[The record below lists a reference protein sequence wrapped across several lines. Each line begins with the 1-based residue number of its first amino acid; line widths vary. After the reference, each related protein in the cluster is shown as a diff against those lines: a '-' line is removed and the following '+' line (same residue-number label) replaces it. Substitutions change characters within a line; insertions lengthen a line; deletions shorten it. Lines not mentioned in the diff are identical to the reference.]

1 VGFSHPIF
9 LFFAALLAGLLNAVA
24 GGGSF
29 ISFPALLF
37 SGIAPI
43 AANATNTAAVWP
55 GTVASTIAYRKE
67 FTAEAR
73 RLLPPLLVTGIL
85 GGIIGA
91 RVLLSTPQS
100 TFMHIVP
107 WLLLGA
113 TLLFA
118 SSGWLTARL
127 HARLGTR
134 REAPTNENA
143 ASDGSVG
150 TAGSP
155 SDAPPGERKTP
166 RVLLVVGLFLE
177 LLVAIYIGYFGA
189 GVGILLLALLAFLG
203 MENIHTMNG
212 MKSLLVSV
220 VNGVALVTFILAR
233 VIVWPQALLMLV
245 GAMLGGYAGAH
256 YSRKMSQ
263 QHIRWLVI
271 VVGFGMSAYFFIH
284 H

>member
-1 VGFSHPIF
+1 MAISHPIF
-9 LFFAALLAGLLNAVA
+9 LFFAALLAGLLNSVA

-37 SGIAPI
+37 AGIAPI

-73 RLLPPLLVTGIL
+73 RLLPPLIITGIL

-91 RVLLSTPQS
+91 RVLLSTPPS
-100 TFMHIVP
+100 TFMRIVP

-127 HARLGTR
+127 HAHLGTR
-134 REAPTNENA
+134 ADTQTR
-143 ASDGSVG
+143 DGIMSVG
-150 TAGSP
+150 SSMTG
-155 SDAPPGERKTP
+155 APVERRTP
-166 RVLLVVGLFLE
+166 RWLVVVGLFLE
-177 LLVAIYIGYFGA
+177 LLISIYIGYFGA
-189 GVGILLLALLAFLG
+189 GVGILLLALLAFMG
-203 MENIHTMNG
+203 MENIHAMNG

-220 VNGVALVTFILAR
+220 VNGVALVTFIFAR
-233 VIVWPQALLMLV
+233 AIVWPQAILMIV
-245 GAMLGGYAGAH
+245 GAIIGGYAGAY
-256 YSRKMSQ
+256 YSRRLKQ
-263 QHIRWLVI
+263 EQIRWLVI
-271 VVGFGMSAYFFIH
+271 VVGLGMSAYFFIRS
-284 H
+284 

>member
-1 VGFSHPIF
+1 VPFSHPIF

-67 FTAEAR
+67 FTTEAR
-73 RLLPPLLVTGIL
+73 RLLPPLIITGIF

-91 RVLLSTPQS
+91 RVLLSTPPS
-100 TFMHIVP
+100 TFMRIVP

-134 REAPTNENA
+134 GGTEGNVNVANGGARA
-143 ASDGSVG
+143 ASQA
-150 TAGSP
+150 T
-155 SDAPPGERKTP
+155 ERKTP
-166 RVLLVVGLFLE
+166 PWLMAVGLFLE
-177 LLVAIYIGYFGA
+177 LLIAIYIGYFGA
-189 GVGILLLALLAFLG
+189 GVGILLLALLALMG
-203 MENIHTMNG
+203 MENIHAMNG
-212 MKSLLVSV
+212 MKSLLVSI
-220 VNGVALVTFILAR
+220 VNGVALITFIWAR

-245 GAMLGGYAGAH
+245 AAMLGGYAGAH
-256 YSRKMSQ
+256 YARRLKQ
-263 QHIRWLVI
+263 QQIRWLVI
-271 VVGFGMSAYFFIH
+271 VVGFGMSAYFFVRQ
-284 H
+284 

>member
-1 VGFSHPIF
+1 VHFSHPIF

-73 RLLPPLLVTGIL
+73 RLLPPLIITGIL

-91 RVLLSTPQS
+91 RVLLSTPPS
-100 TFMHIVP
+100 TFMRIVP

-134 REAPTNENA
+134 AVVEGNGEVVNRGSGA
-143 ASDGSVG
+143 A
-150 TAGSP
+150 TAQ
-155 SDAPPGERKTP
+155 AERKTP
-166 RVLLVVGLFLE
+166 RWLMIVGLFLE
-177 LLVAIYIGYFGA
+177 LLIAIYIGYFGA
-189 GVGILLLALLAFLG
+189 GVGILLLALLALMG
-203 MENIHTMNG
+203 MENIHAMNG
-212 MKSLLVSV
+212 MKSLLVSI
-220 VNGVALVTFILAR
+220 VNGVALVTFIWAR

-245 GAMLGGYAGAH
+245 AAMLGGYAGAH
-256 YSRKMSQ
+256 YARKMNQ
-263 QHIRWLVI
+263 QQIRWLVI
-271 VVGFGMSAYFFIH
+271 VVGFGMSAYFFVRQ
-284 H
+284 

>member
-1 VGFSHPIF
+1 VLFSHPIF

-43 AANATNTAAVWP
+43 AANATNTAALFP

-91 RVLLSTPQS
+91 RVLLNTPQS

-118 SSGWLTARL
+118 SSGWLTAKL

-134 REAPTNENA
+134 RDAQMNDVAGGSGNV
-143 ASDGSVG
+143 SD
-150 TAGSP
+150 T
-155 SDAPPGERKTP
+155 PGERRTP
-166 RVLLVVGLFLE
+166 RALLAAGLFLE
-177 LLVAIYIGYFGA
+177 LLIAVYIGYFGA
-189 GVGILLLALLAFLG
+189 GVGILVLALLALLG
-203 MENIHTMNG
+203 MENIHAMNG
-212 MKSLLVSV
+212 VKSLLVSV
-220 VNGVALVTFILAR
+220 VNGVALVTFIWAR

-245 GAMLGGYAGAH
+245 GAMLGGYGGAH
-256 YSRKMSQ
+256 YARKMNPKS
-263 QHIRWLVI
+263 IRYLVI
-271 VVGFGMSAYFFIH
+271 IVGFTMSAYFFIRG
-284 H
+284 

>member
-1 VGFSHPIF
+1 MAFSHPIF

-55 GTVASTIAYRKE
+55 GTVASTVAYRKE

-73 RLLPPLLVTGIL
+73 RLLPPLLITGIF

-100 TFMHIVP
+100 TFLRMVP

-118 SSGWLTARL
+118 SSGWLTKRL
-127 HARLGTR
+127 HARLGTSSAEQAGDKSGSGDGGR
-134 REAPTNENA
+134 AA
-143 ASDGSVG
+143 AS
-150 TAGSP
+150 
-155 SDAPPGERKTP
+155 GERRTP
-166 RVLLVVGLFLE
+166 RWLLIVGLFLE
-177 LLVAIYIGYFGA
+177 LLIAIYIGYFGA
-189 GVGILLLALLAFLG
+189 GVGILLLALLALMG
-203 MENIHTMNG
+203 MENIHAMNG
-212 MKSLLVSV
+212 VKSLLVSV
-220 VNGVALVTFILAR
+220 VNGVALVTFIWAH

-245 GAMLGGYAGAH
+245 AAMLGGYAGAH
-256 YSRKMSQ
+256 YARKMNQ
-263 QHIRWLVI
+263 RQIRWLVI
-271 VVGFGMSAYFFIH
+271 IVGFSMSTYFFIRQ
-284 H
+284 

>member
-67 FTAEAR
+67 FTPEAR
-73 RLLPPLLVTGIL
+73 RLLPPLLITGIL

-91 RVLLSTPQS
+91 RVLLSTPPS
-100 TFMHIVP
+100 TFMRIVP

-134 REAPTNENA
+134 VGAEGNGEVVGG
-143 ASDGSVG
+143 GSRPAVA
-150 TAGSP
+150 TL
-155 SDAPPGERKTP
+155 ERKTP
-166 RVLLVVGLFLE
+166 RWLMVVGLFLE
-177 LLVAIYIGYFGA
+177 LLIAIYIGYFGA
-189 GVGILLLALLAFLG
+189 GVGILLLALLALMG
-203 MENIHTMNG
+203 MENIHAMNG

-220 VNGVALVTFILAR
+220 VNGVALVTFIWAR

-245 GAMLGGYAGAH
+245 AAMLGGYAGAH
-256 YSRKMSQ
+256 YARKMNQ
-263 QHIRWLVI
+263 QQIRWLVI
-271 VVGFGMSAYFFIH
+271 VVGFSMSAYFFIR
-284 H
+284 